1 MYLMKALTFGTERHP
16 EKVARRLRVLN
27 LACWVTAPSW
37 LAFAIQYFPET
48 KLRTIATIDLMMA
61 VIVAAIPLLNRFGP
75 QIAGLAFVSVSL
87 PVTFVVCFALGT
99 DTGMQLHFL
108 GYAAGSVLVWGLRP
122 IAPLL
127 AIVVFCLA
135 LVILLEIIAPKD
147 GGLLSAA
154 AMLGGFVGSVGLAT
168 ATIVAT
174 VLYAVGE
181 TEKAEVAAELEYG
194 RSESLLRNILPG
206 AIADRLKSGRETVI
220 ADKHDEASVLFAD
233 MAGFTAAASET
244 SPADLV
250 RFLDEVFTTFDHL
263 VQRHGL
269 EKIKTTGDN
278 YMVVSGVPVARMD
291 HAAAILR
298 LSIDMLDK
306 AQGMRDLNGSK
317 ISIRIGIAS
326 GPVVAGVVGANKFFY
341 DVWGDTVNVASRM
354 ESTGLPGRIQV
365 APETHRLL
373 LDEFDFEQRDPFDVK
388 GKGTMTTWL
397 LR

>member
-1 MYLMKALTFGTERHP
+1 MYLMKALTFGTEGHP

-48 KLRTIATIDLMMA
+48 KLRTIAMIDLMMA

-127 AIVVFCLA
+127 AIVVICLA

-154 AMLGGFVGSVGLAT
+154 AMLGGFVGSVGMAT

>member
-1 MYLMKALTFGTERHP
+1 MYMTNALNFGTDGHP

-27 LACWVTAPSW
+27 FACWVTAPSW
-37 LAFAIQYFPET
+37 FAFAIIYFPET
-48 KLRTIATIDLMMA
+48 KLRTIAMIDLAMA
-61 VIVAAIPLLNRFGP
+61 AFVAAIPLLNRFGP

-87 PVTFVVCFALGT
+87 PVTFAVCFTLGT

-108 GYAAGSVLVWGLRP
+108 GYAAGAVLVWGLRP
-122 IAPLL
+122 VVPLL
-127 AIVVFCLA
+127 AMVVVALS
-135 LVILLEIIAPKD
+135 LVILLEVVAPKD
-147 GGLLSAA
+147 GGLLSEA
-154 AMLGGFVGSVGLAT
+154 AMLGGFVGSVSMTT
-168 ATIVAT
+168 AAVVAT
-174 VLYAVGE
+174 VFYATDE
-181 TEKAEVAAELEYG
+181 TERAQAAAELEYE
-194 RSESLLRNILPG
+194 RSDSLLRNILPG

-250 RFLDEVFTTFDHL
+250 EFLNEVFTAFDHL

-278 YMVVSGVPVARMD
+278 YMVVSGVPVARKD
-291 HAAAILR
+291 HAAALVR

-306 AQGMRDLNGSK
+306 ARGIRDPEGRT

-326 GPVVAGVVGANKFFY
+326 GPVVAGVVGMNRFFY

-354 ESTGLPGRIQV
+354 ESTGLPGRIQI

-373 LDEFDFEQRDPFDVK
+373 LDEFDFEQRDPIDVK